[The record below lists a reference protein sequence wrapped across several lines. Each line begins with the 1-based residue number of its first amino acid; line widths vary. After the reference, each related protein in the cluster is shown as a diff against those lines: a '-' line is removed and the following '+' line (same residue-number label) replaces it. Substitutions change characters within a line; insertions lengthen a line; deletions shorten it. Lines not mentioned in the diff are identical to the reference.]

1 MNCFRFLG
9 FKSFE
14 EVDRLTLPEY
24 ELLMEANRLKQ
35 VDIDY
40 RNHLQAYLNFAVQ
53 AKNKA
58 GKNKEKPVY
67 STFRKFFDYEKEIE
81 KAKENKKKKSR
92 FSNLSKFIKE
102 QKGG

>member
-53 AKNKA
+53 AKKKA

-67 STFRKFFDYEKEIE
+67 STFRKFFDYEKEVE

-102 QKGG
+102 HKGG

>member
-1 MNCFRFLG
+1 MNCFRYLD

-24 ELLMEANRLKQ
+24 DLLMEAQRLKE
-35 VDIDY
+35 VDRDY
-40 RNHLQAYLNFAVQ
+40 RNHLQAYLNFVVQ
-53 AKNKA
+53 AKKKA
-58 GKNKEKPVY
+58 GKGKEKPVY
-67 STFRKFFDYEKEIE
+67 STFRKFYDYEKELD
-81 KAKENKKKKSR
+81 KTKNRTKKSR

>member
-1 MNCFRFLG
+1 MNCFRFLD

-40 RNHLQAYLNFAVQ
+40 RNHLQAYLNFVVQ
-53 AKNKA
+53 AKKKA
-58 GKNKEKPVY
+58 GKGKEKPVY
-67 STFRKFFDYEKEIE
+67 STFRKFYDYEKELD
-81 KAKENKKKKSR
+81 KAKNRTKKSR